1 MENTDVII
9 VGAGPSGLALAIAL
23 AARKIKSIVLEKNY
37 EICTDPRAIAMAG
50 DSQRIVNLLGV
61 NRSLLEEIGQVMTCI
76 HFHQN
81 TFTSKPFAS
90 IEHERDWLEQTLPPA
105 FVLLQPELEKEFRR
119 SIQASEYAE
128 LRLNCTV
135 TGIREVDGGVQA
147 TYQREDGETI
157 DIHGKHLVGAD
168 GKRGYVRKGYLEVK
182 GIQQLPGLYKYDAT
196 WIAANLRITLPTPT
210 SHPSFP
216 PWKLG
221 YQPEHLWDIFWPEG
235 FHFCTHP
242 TMPIATGR
250 FGPRQQK
257 YWRFEY
263 ELPPNY
269 MPDDFEEH
277 LKEQMMPHITIP
289 GHLFSR
295 KGMKLD
301 EPVSFPWDCV
311 EVLRC
316 APANFSQKVVNRWFH
331 GNISLI
337 GDAAHVFPPFGAQG
351 IASGIRD
358 ALGLSWRLALLCGPH
373 LCFSTPEHRDVLLE
387 GWSRERRKGV
397 DVSSILTARSGNILL
412 SKSASLVGLLKVIG
426 GVLDLLPSVR
436 DRLLRLNFDESD
448 GHRGVDSG
456 FFLEKEGGG
465 VKTAQVC
472 LKTISGLT
480 QLSDEVIWEQSGVL
494 TLLLLRHPDK
504 EEAVS
509 IKEALDEAN
518 LPPYFL
524 SGEIIELCE
533 GTSNDGTELLS
544 HLKTNK
550 FFLGTEEDTVRIMAQ
565 PLIPHYNPSAFR
577 DRFQPATRYALI
589 RPDLIVFSQARSP
602 KQLGL
607 QLHAALKMMTQAV
620 KE

>member
-23 AARKIKSIVLEKNY
+23 AARKVKSIVLEKNY
-37 EICTDPRAIAMAG
+37 EICTDPRAIAMGG
-50 DSQRIVNLLGV
+50 DPPRIVNLLGV
-61 NRSLLEEIGQVMTCI
+61 NRSILEEIGQVMSCV

-90 IEHERDWLEQTLPPA
+90 IEHERDWLEQALPPG
-105 FVLLQPELEKEFRR
+105 FVLLQPELEKIFRR

-147 TYQREDGETI
+147 IYQREDGETMEI
-157 DIHGKHLVGAD
+157 QGKHLVGAD
-168 GKRGYVRKGYLEVK
+168 GKRGYVRKGYLEAK
-182 GIQQLPGLYKYDAT
+182 GIQQLPGLYKYEAT

-216 PWKLG
+216 LWKLG
-221 YQPEHLWDIFWPEG
+221 YQPEQLWDVFWPGG

-269 MPDDFEEH
+269 LPDDPEEH
-277 LKEQMMPHITIP
+277 LKEQMVAHITIP
-289 GHLFSR
+289 GHLLSR

-311 EVLRC
+311 EILRC
-316 APANFSQKVVNRWFH
+316 APASFSQKVVNRWFH
-331 GNISLI
+331 GNVSLI

-358 ALGLSWRLALLCGPH
+358 ALGLSWRLALLCDPH
-373 LCFSTPEHRDVLLE
+373 SCFSTPEHRDVLLE

-412 SKSASLVGLLKVIG
+412 SKSASLVGLLKVIS
-426 GVLDLLPSVR
+426 GVLELLPSVR

-448 GHRGVDSG
+448 GHRGVDGG

-480 QLSDEVIWEQSGVL
+480 KLSDEVFWERSGVL
-494 TLLLLRHPDK
+494 TLLLLCHPDE
-504 EEAVS
+504 EEAVG

-524 SGEIIELCE
+524 SGEVLELCE
-533 GTSNDGTELLS
+533 GTPHDGTELLS
-544 HLKTNK
+544 YLKTNR

-589 RPDLIVFSQARSP
+589 RPDFIVFSQARSP

-607 QLHAALKMMTQAV
+607 QLHAAQKMMTQAV

>member
-1 MENTDVII
+1 
-9 VGAGPSGLALAIAL
+9 
-23 AARKIKSIVLEKNY
+23 
-37 EICTDPRAIAMAG
+37 
-50 DSQRIVNLLGV
+50 
-61 NRSLLEEIGQVMTCI
+61 MTCI

-235 FHFCTHP
+235 FH
-242 TMPIATGR
+242 
-250 FGPRQQK
+250 
-257 YWRFEY
+257 
-263 ELPPNY
+263 
-269 MPDDFEEH
+269 
-277 LKEQMMPHITIP
+277 
-289 GHLFSR
+289 
-295 KGMKLD
+295 
-301 EPVSFPWDCV
+301 
-311 EVLRC
+311 
-316 APANFSQKVVNRWFH
+316 FSQKVVNRWFH

-607 QLHAALKMMTQAV
+607 QLHAALKTMTQAV

>member
-1 MENTDVII
+1 MVNTDVII

-23 AARKIKSIVLEKNY
+23 AARKVKSIVLEKNH

-50 DSQRIVNLLGV
+50 DSPRIVNLLGV
-61 NRSLLEEIGQVMTCI
+61 NRSRLEEMGQVMTCV

-81 TFTSKPFAS
+81 IFTSKPFAS
-90 IEHERDWLEQTLPPA
+90 IEHDRDWLEQALPPA
-105 FVLLQPELEKEFRR
+105 FVLLQPELEKELRR
-119 SIQASEYAE
+119 SIQTSEYAE

-135 TGIREVDGGVQA
+135 TGIREVDHGVYA
-147 TYQREDGETI
+147 TYQREDGETMEI
-157 DIHGKHLVGAD
+157 QGKHLVGAD
-168 GKRGYVRKGYLEVK
+168 GKRGYVRKGYLEAR
-182 GIQQLPGLYKYDAT
+182 GIQQLPGLYKYEAT

-216 PWKLG
+216 LWKLG
-221 YQPEHLWDIFWPEG
+221 YQPEQLWDIFWPGG
-235 FHFCTHP
+235 FHFCTHS

-263 ELPPNY
+263 ELPLNY
-269 MPDDFEEH
+269 MPHDLEEH
-277 LKEQMMPHITIP
+277 LKDQMAAHITIP
-289 GHLFSR
+289 GHLFSH

-331 GNISLI
+331 GSVSLI

-358 ALGLSWRLALLCGPH
+358 ALGLSWRLALLCDPH
-373 LCFSTPEHRDVLLE
+373 SCFSTPEHRDILLE

-397 DVSSILTARSGNILL
+397 DISSIQTARSGNILL
-412 SKSASLVGLLKVIG
+412 SKSGCLVGFLKIFC

-436 DRLLRLNFDESD
+436 DRMLRLNFDESD
-448 GHRGVDSG
+448 GHRGVDGG

-465 VKTAQVC
+465 FKTAQVC
-472 LKTISGLT
+472 LKTTSGLT
-480 QLSDEVIWEQSGVL
+480 QLSDEVFWGRSGVL
-494 TLLLLRHPDK
+494 TLLLLRHPDE
-504 EEAVS
+504 EEAVG
-509 IKEALDEAN
+509 IKEALDEAS

-524 SGEIIELCE
+524 SKEVLELC
-533 GTSNDGTELLS
+533 DGTPSDGIEFPS
-544 HLKTNK
+544 YLKANR
-550 FFLGTEEDTVRIMAQ
+550 FFLGTEEDAVRTMAQ
-565 PLIPHYNPSAFR
+565 RLMPHYNPSAFR
-577 DRFQPATRYALI
+577 DRFQTATRYALI
-589 RPDLIVFSQARSP
+589 RPDFIVFSQARSP
-602 KQLGL
+602 KELGL
-607 QLHAALKMMTQAV
+607 QLHAALQIMEPSV

>member
-23 AARKIKSIVLEKNY
+23 ASRKIKCIVLEKNY

-61 NRSLLEEIGQVMTCI
+61 NRSLMEEIGQVMTCI

-90 IEHERDWLEQTLPPA
+90 IEHERDWLEQALPPG
-105 FVLLQPELEKEFRR
+105 FVLLQPELAPEKKFRR

-168 GKRGYVRKGYLEVK
+168 GKRGYVRKGYLEAK
-182 GIQQLPGLYKYDAT
+182 GIKQLPGLYQYDAT

-221 YQPEHLWDIFWPEG
+221 YQPEELWDIFWPGG
-235 FHFCTHP
+235 FHFCTHAK
-242 TMPIATGR
+242 MPIA
-250 FGPRQQK
+250 
-257 YWRFEY
+257 
-263 ELPPNY
+263 
-269 MPDDFEEH
+269 
-277 LKEQMMPHITIP
+277 
-289 GHLFSR
+289 
-295 KGMKLD
+295 
-301 EPVSFPWDCV
+301 
-311 EVLRC
+311 
-316 APANFSQKVVNRWFH
+316 A
-331 GNISLI
+331 

-358 ALGLSWRLALLCGPH
+358 ALGLSWRLALLFGPH
-373 LCFSTPEHRDVLLE
+373 SCFSTPEHRDVLLE

-397 DVSSILTARSGNILL
+397 DVSSIVTARSGNILL
-412 SKSASLVGLLKVIG
+412 SKSTSLVGLLKVIG
-426 GVLDLLPSVR
+426 GVLDLVPFVR
-436 DRLLRLNFDESD
+436 DRLLRLTFDESD

-472 LKTISGLT
+472 LNTITGVT
-480 QLSDEVIWEQSGVL
+480 QLSDEVIWKQSGVL

-504 EEAVS
+504 EEAVG
-509 IKEALDEAN
+509 IKEILDEAG
-518 LPPYFL
+518 LPPYLL
-524 SGEIIELCE
+524 SEDIIELCE
-533 GTSNDGTELLS
+533 GTFNDGTELLS
-544 HLKTNK
+544 HLETNK

-565 PLIPHYNPSAFR
+565 PLMPHYNPSAFR

-607 QLHAALKMMTQAV
+607 QLNAALKMLT
-620 KE
+620 

>member
-37 EICTDPRAIAMAG
+37 KICTDPRAIAMAG

-128 LRLNCTV
+128 LRLNCNV

-196 WIAANLRITLPTPT
+196 WIAANLRINLPTPT

-221 YQPEHLWDIFWPEG
+221 YQPEQLWDIFWPEG

-269 MPDDFEEH
+269 IPDDFEEH
-277 LKEQMMPHITIP
+277 LKEQMTPHITIP

-295 KGMKLD
+295 K
-301 EPVSFPWDCV
+301 
-311 EVLRC
+311 
-316 APANFSQKVVNRWFH
+316 
-331 GNISLI
+331 

-373 LCFSTPEHRDVLLE
+373 LSFSTPEHRDVLLE

-397 DVSSILTARSGNILL
+397 DVSSIITARSGNILL

-504 EEAVS
+504 EEAVG

-533 GTSNDGTELLS
+533 GATNDGTELLS

-577 DRFQPATRYALI
+577 DRFHPATRYALV

>member
-23 AARKIKSIVLEKNY
+23 AARKVKSIVLEKNY
-37 EICTDPRAIAMAG
+37 EICTDPRAIAMGG
-50 DSQRIVNLLGV
+50 DPPRIVNLLGV
-61 NRSLLEEIGQVMTCI
+61 NRSILEEIGQVMSCV

-90 IEHERDWLEQTLPPA
+90 IEHERDWLEQALPPG
-105 FVLLQPELEKEFRR
+105 FVLLQPELEKIFRS

-147 TYQREDGETI
+147 IYQREDGETMEI
-157 DIHGKHLVGAD
+157 QGKHLVGAD
-168 GKRGYVRKGYLEVK
+168 GKRGYVRKGYLEAK
-182 GIQQLPGLYKYDAT
+182 GIQQLPGLYKYEAT
-196 WIAANLRITLPTPT
+196 WIAANLRITLPTPS

-216 PWKLG
+216 LWKLG
-221 YQPEHLWDIFWPEG
+221 YQPEQLWDVFWPGG
-235 FHFCTHP
+235 F
-242 TMPIATGR
+242 
-250 FGPRQQK
+250 Q
-257 YWRFEY
+257 FEY

-269 MPDDFEEH
+269 LPDDPEKH
-277 LKEQMMPHITIP
+277 LKEQMVAHITIP
-289 GHLFSR
+289 GHLLS
-295 KGMKLD
+295 
-301 EPVSFPWDCV
+301 
-311 EVLRC
+311 
-316 APANFSQKVVNRWFH
+316 FSQKVVNRWFH
-331 GNISLI
+331 GNVSLI

-358 ALGLSWRLALLCGPH
+358 ALGLSWRLALLCDPRS
-373 LCFSTPEHRDVLLE
+373 CFSTPEHRDVLLE

-412 SKSASLVGLLKVIG
+412 SKSASLVGLFKVIS
-426 GVLDLLPSVR
+426 GVLELLPSVR

-448 GHRGVDSG
+448 GHRGVDGG

-480 QLSDEVIWEQSGVL
+480 QLSDEVFWERSGVL
-494 TLLLLRHPDK
+494 TLLLLCHPDE
-504 EEAVS
+504 EEAVG

-524 SGEIIELCE
+524 SGEVLELCE
-533 GTSNDGTELLS
+533 GTPNDGTELLS
-544 HLKTNK
+544 YLKTNR

-589 RPDLIVFSQARSP
+589 RPDFIVFSQARSP

-607 QLHAALKMMTQAV
+607 QLHAAQKMMTQAV